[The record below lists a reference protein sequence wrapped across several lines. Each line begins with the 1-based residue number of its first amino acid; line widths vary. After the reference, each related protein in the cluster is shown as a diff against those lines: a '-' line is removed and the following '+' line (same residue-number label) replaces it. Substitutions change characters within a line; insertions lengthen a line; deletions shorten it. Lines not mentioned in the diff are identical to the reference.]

1 MTHTALNP
9 KAYSAGQACEVMMTP
24 QVVEGYKPIGV
35 VGFYTGSSALQA
47 LKARMENGNA
57 VIRGNVTQAISN
69 ASVTLTLDV
78 LYVRNTTA
86 N

>member
-1 MTHTALNP
+1 
-9 KAYSAGQACEVMMTP
+9 MTP
-24 QVVEGYKPIGV
+24 QAIEGYTPIGV

-78 LYVRNTTA
+78 LYVRD
-86 N
+86 